1 MTTHTQRH
9 WSAFHIFMHDAN
21 KQDPFLHEW
30 LIVKA
35 KALVTEKAAKSWFFL
50 RYWDGGPHIR
60 IRFMNL
66 KNEAEV
72 LMQIKE
78 GVKAYQAEVT
88 LSAQEYY
95 AGHSFD
101 GEPVEI
107 EKLDWHNDGDVVIYP
122 YEPEYERYGG
132 HEAIVINEE
141 LFYASSQ
148 IASAIISATSGKF
161 EQRLQ
166 LSLKFMICSIFSV
179 APNDEALKMF
189 AMHYAKFWLGHA
201 QGIDA
206 TTSEQASVQLRQ
218 SIAVFK
224 QETVTSTATGA
235 IAMWIDLLKQSVG
248 RFRKIYLDGDLV
260 YQADGG
266 KAETEEQFQ
275 MTLMSMIG
283 SQVHM
288 LNNRLGVSTA
298 YEFVL
303 ASRIRD
309 ALMMPEES

>member
-1 MTTHTQRH
+1 MTTHTERQ

-21 KQDPFLHEW
+21 KQDPFLQEW
-30 LIVKA
+30 LTVKA
-35 KALVTEKAAKSWFFL
+35 KALVAEKAAESWFFL
-50 RYWDGGPHIR
+50 RYWDGGPHLR
-60 IRFMNL
+60 IRFLNL

-72 LMQIKE
+72 LTQIQE
-78 GVKAYQAEVT
+78 GVKAYQAEAS

-107 EKLDWHNDGDVVIYP
+107 DKLDWHNDGDVVIYP
-122 YEPEYERYGG
+122 YEPEYARYGG
-132 HEAIVINEE
+132 HEAIVVNEE

-148 IASAIISATSGKF
+148 IASAIINATTGKF

-179 APNDEALKMF
+179 APNDEALQMF
-189 AMHYAKFWLGHA
+189 AMHYAEFWRGHA
-201 QGIDA
+201 QGVDA
-206 TTSEQASVQLRQ
+206 TTSEQARSQLKQ

-224 QETVTSTATGA
+224 QETVSGTATGA
-235 IAMWIDLLKQSVG
+235 IAMWIALLKQSVG
-248 RFRKIYLDGDLV
+248 RFRKIYLDGNLISP
-260 YQADGG
+260 ADGA
-266 KAETEEQFQ
+266 KVETEDQFQ
-275 MTLMSMIG
+275 MTLMSMLG
-283 SQVHM
+283 SQIHM

-309 ALMMPEES
+309 ALMMSGE